1 MNEWIGHM
9 PGQVLSAGGR
19 AEDLTR
25 EDAGER
31 EFAERLS
38 ECAALAVRVAY
49 SVVRNQQDAEDVA
62 QEAFARAHR
71 KFAHLRERDRFRAW
85 LIRIVWRIAIDRRR
99 ADKRRSAREQ
109 AVVGDMV
116 TAPGEVDAIDRQRA
130 DMLWKAI
137 DALPEKLR
145 IVVVLSAIE
154 GHTVESV
161 AGMLGAP
168 VGTIKSRLFDARRKL
183 QEALQCLNR

>member
-1 MNEWIGHM
+1 MNEWVGYM
-9 PGQVLSAGGR
+9 P
-19 AEDLTR
+19 EIY

-49 SVVRNQQDAEDVA
+49 SVLRNRQDAEDAA

-71 KFAHLRERDRFRAW
+71 KFSQLRERDRFRAW
-85 LIRIVWRIAIDRRR
+85 LVRMVWRIAIDRRR
-99 ADKRRSAREQ
+99 SDKRRAIREQ
-109 AVVGDMV
+109 AVVGELIS
-116 TAPGEVDAIDRQRA
+116 APGEADAIARERA
-130 DMLWKAI
+130 ERLWRAI

-145 IVVVLSAIE
+145 IVVVVSSIE

-161 AGMLGAP
+161 AEMIGAP
-168 VGTIKSRLFDARRKL
+168 AGTIKSRLFDARRKL
-183 QEALQCLNR
+183 QEALQCLTR

>member
-1 MNEWIGHM
+1 MNEWVGRM
-9 PGQVLSAGGR
+9 PGQVLSAGDRIQGMAR
-19 AEDLTR
+19 Y
-25 EDAGER
+25 DAVEQ

-49 SVVRNQQDAEDVA
+49 SVMRHQQDAEDVA

-71 KFAHLRERDRFRAW
+71 KFAHLKDRDRFRAW

-99 ADKRRSAREQ
+99 SDKRRVARETA
-109 AVVGDMV
+109 AVGEMV

-130 DMLWKAI
+130 ALLWQAI
-137 DALPEKLR
+137 DGLPEKLR
-145 IVVVLSAIE
+145 IVIVLSAIE

-161 AGMLGAP
+161 ATMLGAP
-168 VGTIKSRLFDARRKL
+168 VGTIKSRLFDARKKL
-183 QEALQCLNR
+183 QEALQCLTR